1 MLTYKIN
8 ENINRSG
15 DYTYMINLV
24 NEDYKNFF
32 KASSYLQNRYD
43 FSMQAIYSCLSVVN
57 HIQNRKIAYEIL
69 LEFLNEI
76 KRING
81 LNMQIVKA
89 ESLYVKERPKAKV
102 KRYKNR

>member
-32 KASSYLQNRYD
+32 KA
-43 FSMQAIYSCLSVVN
+43 FIITFFCL
-57 HIQNRKIAYEIL
+57 
-69 LEFLNEI
+69 
-76 KRING
+76 G
-81 LNMQIVKA
+81 DT
-89 ESLYVKERPKAKV
+89 RPKIV
-102 KRYKNR
+102 